1 MWSRAVRNQA
11 LPDRFTRLLRCRA
24 TALYERPIMKRFGY
38 WLSVGLLIAGAAAAV
53 AELLTIVQGAPSTL
67 SLGAIWFR
75 IHANSLVGFQ
85 AAIEKQ
91 LTPLIWPPIQWLLTL
106 PTWLVLVPPGL
117 LLVFL
122 CRDKGRG

>member
-1 MWSRAVRNQA
+1 MRQ
-11 LPDRFTRLLRCRA
+11 
-24 TALYERPIMKRFGY
+24 FGY
-38 WLSVGLLIAGAAAAV
+38 WLGVGLLIAGAAAAV

-85 AAIEKQ
+85 GLIEKQ
-91 LTPLIWPPIQWLLTL
+91 LSPLIWPPIQWLLTL

-117 LLVFL
+117 LLVLL
-122 CRDKGRG
+122 CRERGRI